1 MKNSTNKDLFVGIDY
16 HQKSVQ
22 VCVLDRSGRVLANKS
37 VDNDCGVIAALT
49 ARAGHRVRRVA
60 LEACN
65 GAADLAEQLI
75 ERFGWSVELAHPGYV
90 ARMKGSPDK
99 HDLGDAHLLADLT
112 RVGYL
117 PKVWIA
123 PPWVRELRRLV
134 RYRQQQ
140 VDQRRNAKLRIGA
153 LLRDHRLQVPVK
165 PGMLNA
171 WTQAWHAWLTDEA
184 LKQLPDESAWVIERQ
199 LVRIEQLQKEIAI
212 TEKRLWS
219 FTGEDQL
226 TLRLL
231 DETGVGPIT
240 AWVLRAEVGRF
251 DRFNDGKA
259 LSRFCGLSP
268 RNASSSQRQADA
280 GLIKASSNLL
290 RATLIELAH
299 RLTRCTP
306 RWRQLKAKLRAAGKP
321 GSVAAAAVANRWVR
335 QLYYRMTDQQQPN
348 RERILAA
355 TPC

>member
-1 MKNSTNKDLFVGIDY
+1 MHESTNQDLFVGIDY

-22 VCVLDRSGRVLANKS
+22 VCILDRAGRVLANKA
-37 VDNDCGVIAALT
+37 VDNDCDAIASVA
-49 ARAGHRVRRVA
+49 ARDGYRVRRVA

-75 ERFGWSVELAHPGYV
+75 ERFDWSVELAHPGYV

-99 HDLGDAHLLADLT
+99 HDFGDAHLLGDLT

-117 PKVWIA
+117 PKVWLA

-140 VDQRRNAKLRIGA
+140 IDQRRNAKLRIGA
-153 LLRDHRLQVPVK
+153 LLRDHRLRVPADRQINV
-165 PGMLNA
+165 
-171 WTQAWHAWLTDEA
+171 WTKQWLAWLTNEA
-184 LKQLPDESAWVIERQ
+184 LKQLPNESAWVIERQ
-199 LVRIEQLQKEIAI
+199 LVRIEQLQKEIAV

-219 FTGEDQL
+219 LTGEDQL

-231 DETGVGPIT
+231 DETCVGPVT
-240 AWVLRAEVGRF
+240 AWMLRAEVGRF
-251 DRFNDGKA
+251 DRFNDGKSLA
-259 LSRFCGLSP
+259 RFCGLSP
-268 RNASSSQRQADA
+268 RNASSGQRQADA
-280 GLIKASSNLL
+280 GLIKAGSRLL

-299 RLTRCTP
+299 RLARKTP
-306 RWRQLKAKLRAAGKP
+306 RWRQLKAQLRAAGKP
-321 GSVAAAAVANRWVR
+321 GSVATAAVANRWVR
-335 QLYYRMTDQQQPN
+335 QLYYRMTDQP
-348 RERILAA
+348 RLTGERTLAA

>member
-1 MKNSTNKDLFVGIDY
+1 MNDSTNKDMFVGIDY
-16 HQKSVQ
+16 HQKKVQ
-22 VCVLDRSGRVLANKS
+22 VCVLDRSGRVLANKA
-37 VDNDCGVIAALT
+37 VANDCGEIASVA
-49 ARAGHRVRRVA
+49 ACEGYRVRRVA
-60 LEACN
+60 VEACN

-75 ERFGWSVELAHPGYV
+75 ELFDWSVELAHPGYV

-99 HDLGDAHLLADLT
+99 TDFCDAQMLADLT

-117 PKVWIA
+117 PKVWLA
-123 PPWVRELRRLV
+123 PQWVRELRRLV

-153 LLRDHRLQVPVK
+153 LLRDHRLRP
-165 PGMLNA
+165 PTSIHTT
-171 WTQAWHAWLTDEA
+171 WTKRWHSWLVNDA
-184 LKQLPDESAWVIERQ
+184 LKQLPGVSTWVIERQ
-199 LVRIEQLQKEIAI
+199 LVRLEQLQEEIAT

-226 TLRLL
+226 TQRLL

-259 LSRFCGLSP
+259 LARFCGLSP
-268 RNASSSQRQADA
+268 RNASSGQRQADA
-280 GLIKASSNLL
+280 GLIKAGSNLL
-290 RATLIELAH
+290 RATMIELAH
-299 RLTRCTP
+299 RLTRWTP
-306 RWRQLKAKLRAAGKP
+306 RWRQLKSQLRAAGKP

-335 QLYYRMTDQQQPN
+335 QFYYRMTDQQRPIH
-348 RERILAA
+348 ERKLAA